1 MSFNLSPNPK
11 PKGEFRVSNATRVPP
26 SKSAL
31 FLCDTKEMASPLRRQ
46 SRQSHV
52 LLFGATGGCGSQVL
66 TRLLGRGVLVTA
78 VVRSAERLSDDS
90 TSHDNLTVVVFPNG
104 HLATTTTT
112 ETTTRNDDGNANDF
126 TRRLDRYVRECEC
139 VVSCLGHNLTLKGMF
154 GRPRQLCVETVR
166 QVCDAVARQKGGRKD
181 IASSEEE
188 QKKEDENANTNTNNE
203 PLRLIV
209 VSTEG
214 VSRFDGAD
222 PKRGALE
229 RALLKALYVLL
240 PPMKDNVEVVRFLHE
255 LKETNETSTPSHRVV
270 EFCAVRPSDMRDG
283 EESPHEAHAELQ
295 NGLFDAGNTTR
306 ANVGAF
312 IADLVTKPETWA
324 RWRNAFPHLLD
335 SIK

>member
-1 MSFNLSPNPK
+1 MFTEK
-11 PKGEFRVSNATRVPP
+11 AFVR
-26 SKSAL
+26 KSGL
-31 FLCDTKEMASPLRRQ
+31 FLPYILYIQKEMALSASNGRKKKRRRQ
-46 SRQSHV
+46 HQSRGV

-66 TRLLGRGVLVTA
+66 TRLLRRGVLVTA
-78 VVRSAERLSDDS
+78 VVRSAERLSDDVK
-90 TSHDNLTVVVFPNG
+90 SHDNLTVVVFPNG
-104 HLATTTTT
+104 HLFAG
-112 ETTTRNDDGNANDF
+112 TTRKDDGKDDGNALNDSF

-335 SIK
+335 SK

>member
-1 MSFNLSPNPK
+1 MFTEK
-11 PKGEFRVSNATRVPP
+11 AVR
-26 SKSAL
+26 KSGL
-31 FLCDTKEMASPLRRQ
+31 FLPYILYIQKEMALSASRRKKKRRRQ
-46 SRQSHV
+46 QQSRV

-66 TRLLGRGVLVTA
+66 TRLLRRGVLVTA
-78 VVRSAERLSDDS
+78 VVRSAERLSDDVK
-90 TSHDNLTVVVFPNG
+90 SHDNLTVVVFPNG
-104 HLATTTTT
+104 HLFAG
-112 ETTTRNDDGNANDF
+112 TTTRKDDDGKDDGNALINDSF

-188 QKKEDENANTNTNNE
+188 EQKKEDENTTTNTNNE

-335 SIK
+335 SK

>member
-1 MSFNLSPNPK
+1 MFTEK
-11 PKGEFRVSNATRVPP
+11 AFVR
-26 SKSAL
+26 KSGL
-31 FLCDTKEMASPLRRQ
+31 FLPYILVYIQKEMALSMASNGRKKKRRQ
-46 SRQSHV
+46 HQQSRGV

-66 TRLLGRGVLVTA
+66 TRLLRRGVLVTA
-78 VVRSAERLSDDS
+78 VVRSAERLSDDVK
-90 TSHDNLTVVVFPNG
+90 SHDNLTVVVFPNG
-104 HLATTTTT
+104 HLFAG
-112 ETTTRNDDGNANDF
+112 TTRKDDGKDDGNALNDSF

-166 QVCDAVARQKGGRKD
+166 QVCDAVARQKGARKD

-188 QKKEDENANTNTNNE
+188 QKKEDENTTTNTNNE

-229 RALLKALYVLL
+229 RALLKALYFLL

-335 SIK
+335 SK

>member
-1 MSFNLSPNPK
+1 MSFIFPQILNQKVCLGYQMRHGSLPPK
-11 PKGEFRVSNATRVPP
+11 E
-26 SKSAL
+26 AL
-31 FLCDTKEMASPLRRQ
+31 FLHTKEMASPLRGQ
-46 SRQSHV
+46 SRRRV

-78 VVRSAERLSDDS
+78 VVRSAERLSDDV

-104 HLATTTTT
+104 HLATTTTTT

-166 QVCDAVARQKGGRKD
+166 QVCDAVARQKGARKD

-203 PLRLIV
+203 PLCLIV

>member
-1 MSFNLSPNPK
+1 MFTEK
-11 PKGEFRVSNATRVPP
+11 AFVR
-26 SKSAL
+26 KSGL
-31 FLCDTKEMASPLRRQ
+31 FLPYIILYIQKEMALSASNGRKKNG
-46 SRQSHV
+46 V

-66 TRLLGRGVLVTA
+66 TRLLRRGVLVTA
-78 VVRSAERLSDDS
+78 VVRSAERLSDDVK
-90 TSHDNLTVVVFPNG
+90 SHDNLTVVVFPNG
-104 HLATTTTT
+104 HLFAG
-112 ETTTRNDDGNANDF
+112 TTRKDDGKDDGNALNDSF

-188 QKKEDENANTNTNNE
+188 EEQKKEDENTTTNTNNE

-229 RALLKALYVLL
+229 RALLKALYFLL

-335 SIK
+335 SK

>member
-1 MSFNLSPNPK
+1 MRHGSLPPK
-11 PKGEFRVSNATRVPP
+11 E
-26 SKSAL
+26 AL
-31 FLCDTKEMASPLRRQ
+31 FLHTKEMASPLRGQ
-46 SRQSHV
+46 SRRRRV

-78 VVRSAERLSDDS
+78 VVRSAERLSDDV

-104 HLATTTTT
+104 HLATTTTTT

-166 QVCDAVARQKGGRKD
+166 QVCDAVARQKGARKD

-188 QKKEDENANTNTNNE
+188 QKKEDENANNNTNNE

>member
-1 MSFNLSPNPK
+1 MFTEK
-11 PKGEFRVSNATRVPP
+11 AFVR
-26 SKSAL
+26 KSGL
-31 FLCDTKEMASPLRRQ
+31 FLPYILYIQKEMALSMASNGRKKKRRRQ
-46 SRQSHV
+46 HQQSRGV

-66 TRLLGRGVLVTA
+66 TRLLRRGVLVTA
-78 VVRSAERLSDDS
+78 VVRSAERLSDDVK
-90 TSHDNLTVVVFPNG
+90 SHDNLTVVVFPNG
-104 HLATTTTT
+104 HLFAG
-112 ETTTRNDDGNANDF
+112 TTRKDDGKDDGNALNDSF

-188 QKKEDENANTNTNNE
+188 QKKEDENTTTNTNNE

-335 SIK
+335 SK